1 MTCLTDDHNAV
12 MRDSRQSDQFRKT
25 GLHWSGRHCG
35 RLLFCAAL
43 PSGRYFVEIGIPFRR
58 SKKSSFLIVIP
69 LLFERIVSAL
79 VQYTYQI

>member
-25 GLHWSGRHCG
+25 GLHWSGCG
-35 RLLFCAAL
+35 RLLFRAAL
-43 PSGRYFVEIGIPFRR
+43 PSGRHFVEIGIPFRR
-58 SKKSSFLIVIP
+58 SIKSSFLIVIP